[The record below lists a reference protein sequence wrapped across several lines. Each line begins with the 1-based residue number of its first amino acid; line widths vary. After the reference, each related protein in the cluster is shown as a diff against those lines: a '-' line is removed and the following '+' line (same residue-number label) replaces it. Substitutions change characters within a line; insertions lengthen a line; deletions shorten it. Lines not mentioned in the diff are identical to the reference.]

1 MLSRKYFF
9 RYCINCS
16 PTDHNCRSKSVL
28 SLHSVLVVSNTS
40 LCSECDMIRWASSMV
55 LYMPRICNYFIG
67 SSSNKLCQRI
77 HNNSSVIII
86 ILNIYILNMYFILKY
101 VIHSKGYIYINRWMP
116 CYKMTTYKLN
126 VNLKISNTVQTPYEF
141 TLR

>member
-1 MLSRKYFF
+1 
-9 RYCINCS
+9 
-16 PTDHNCRSKSVL
+16 
-28 SLHSVLVVSNTS
+28 
-40 LCSECDMIRWASSMV
+40 
-55 LYMPRICNYFIG
+55 
-67 SSSNKLCQRI
+67 
-77 HNNSSVIII
+77 
-86 ILNIYILNMYFILKY
+86 MYFILKY